1 MSDGSVHAKASLFLA
16 AGFSLAFLATQNP
29 SLIRCAGGALA
40 GMLVAPDLDLSNG
53 GIVGGNLIRKKV
65 GWFGE
70 RLWKFFW
77 KGYSDSFSHGSWASH
92 FPVFG
97 TFVRLAYIYF
107 WTVLPFY
114 GLAYLVFIP
123 LGLHWYW
130 GQELLW
136 WVRAFLEPMFFYG
149 LASSDLIH
157 FFLDLLTTKHVEKT
171 VTKHLGSFKHNMI
184 KG

>member
-1 MSDGSVHAKASLFLA
+1 MSDGSVHLRASLWLA
-16 AGFSLAFLATQNP
+16 AGFSVASFASQNIH
-29 SLIRCAGGALA
+29 LLGCIAGAAVGIT
-40 GMLVAPDLDLSNG
+40 VSPDLDLSNG
-53 GIVGGNLIRKKV
+53 GIVGGKLIRQKV

-77 KGYSDSFSHGSWASH
+77 RGYSDSFSHGSWASH
-92 FPVFG
+92 FPIFG

-130 GQELLW
+130 GQELWW

-157 FFLDLLTTKHVEKT
+157 FFLDVLTVKHVEKT
-171 VTKHLGSFKHNMI
+171 ATKHLVSFKHNTI